1 MAVSKEVKDE
11 RYKIIRSQLAESG
24 LNPQQQAYLLGQ
36 IKKETGSFSS
46 LAERWDGDRNT
57 YFENKYGHITSN

>member
-1 MAVSKEVKDE
+1 MIMAVSKEVKDE

-36 IKKETGSFSS
+36 I
-46 LAERWDGDRNT
+46 
-57 YFENKYGHITSN
+57 